1 LMWDSWT
8 MFLWFMLASLA
19 IIAWWKIAT
28 VLVVF
33 GIYAVDTIYVILRR
47 IYNWKNP
54 MQWDFTHLHHR
65 LLDLWLTK
73 KQVLFVIFSLSF
85 FFGISALFL
94 DKIWKII
101 VFVIIIFVVIFIN
114 EIIKLWIKKIKNNE
128 K

>member
-47 IYNWKNP
+47 IYNRKNP